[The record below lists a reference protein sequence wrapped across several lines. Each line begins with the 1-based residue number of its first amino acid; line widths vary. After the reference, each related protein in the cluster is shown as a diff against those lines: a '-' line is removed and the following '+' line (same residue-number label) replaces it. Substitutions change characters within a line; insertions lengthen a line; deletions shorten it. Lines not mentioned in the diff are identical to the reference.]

1 MEVAGEEEEE
11 QAGGDLTAVEVG
23 AGWGG
28 EDCLQ
33 IIRLLPPPTS
43 PIFPPAARTC
53 PTLPN
58 EKNRKRIMT

>member
-11 QAGGDLTAVEVG
+11 QAGGAPTVVEAG

-33 IIRLLPPPTS
+33 IIR
-43 PIFPPAARTC
+43 
-53 PTLPN
+53 
-58 EKNRKRIMT
+58 